1 MEPEK
6 TIEEVVPDEF
16 VRIIKDFVRDIQ
28 ITFPEY
34 EPLINKWFK
43 TSELGDLENSCVLF
57 LFSFCKKKYAPRFFD
72 ILYQNGDIFKED
84 SDIDTEFL
92 PYIHFK
98 NLWACEI
105 SEKTRDTIWKYLQL
119 ILFSVVGSIEKQEE
133 FGDTAKLFEAI
144 NDEDFKSK
152 LEETIG
158 QMHGLFGA
166 PSGEKSGLD
175 ISNQDAHFNMENMP
189 NAEELH
195 EHISGMLDGK
205 IGMLAKEIAEET
217 AQNLNVDLE
226 NVSDMKDLFNK
237 LIKNPTK
244 LMGLVKNIG
253 DKIDQRMKSGELK
266 ESELMS
272 EASEI
277 MQKMKNMPGMESMLS
292 RMAGM
297 GGGKGKMNMGAMEAQ
312 LNRNMKAAQMK
323 ERMKTKAEKKQTQQQ
338 TQSHGQHCNDI
349 KNTNNTVT
357 EEQIIS
363 IFSTGETVEKTP
375 RGAKPIVKTHNDG
388 NENGS
393 GKSKNKKQKK
403 AK

>member
-1 MEPEK
+1 MNMDAEP
-6 TIEEVVPDEF
+6 VPVPEEF
-16 VRIIKDFVRDIQ
+16 VKITKDFVRDIQ

-34 EPLINKWFK
+34 ESLIQKWWK
-43 TSELGDLENSCVLF
+43 MNDAGDLENSSALF

-98 NLWACEI
+98 NLWNCEL
-105 SEKTRDTIWKYLQL
+105 SDKTRDTIWKYLQL

-158 QMHGLFGA
+158 QMQGLFGA
-166 PSGEKSGLD
+166 TSENLGMDMSLGNPDS
-175 ISNQDAHFNMENMP
+175 HFNMEHMP

-205 IGMLAKEIAEET
+205 IGKLAKEIAEET

-226 NVSDMKDLFNK
+226 NVTDMKDLFNK

-253 DKIDQRMKSGELK
+253 DKIDERMKSGELK

-277 MQKMKNMPGMESMLS
+277 MQKMKNMPGMQSMLS
-292 RMAGM
+292 KMAGM
-297 GGGKGKMNMGAMEAQ
+297 GGKGKMNMGAMEAQ

-323 ERMKTKAEKKQTQQQ
+323 ERMKTKAEKKQQTQPSQMQHPSQSQNQTQ
-338 TQSHGQHCNDI
+338 TQS
-349 KNTNNTVT
+349 NTIS

-363 IFSTGETVEKTP
+363 IFSTGEVVEKTP
-375 RGAKPIVKTHNDG
+375 RGAKPV
-388 NENGS
+388 ENITGSSS

>member
-1 MEPEK
+1 METENSS
-6 TIEEVVPDEF
+6 EVNVPDEF
-16 VRIIKDFVRDIQ
+16 IKVTKDFVRDIK

-34 EPLINKWFK
+34 ESLINKWWK
-43 TSELGDLENSCVLF
+43 MNDSGELDNSSSLF

-98 NLWACEI
+98 NLWTCDI
-105 SEKTRDTIWKYLQL
+105 SDKTRDTIWKYLQL
-119 ILFSVVGSIEKQEE
+119 ILFSVVGSIESQED

-144 NDEDFKSK
+144 NDDDFKSK

-158 QMHGLFGA
+158 QMQGLFGA
-166 PSGEKSGLD
+166 TGENLGMD
-175 ISNQDAHFNMENMP
+175 MSNQDTNFNIGDMP

-195 EHISGMLDGK
+195 NHISSMLDGK

-253 DKIDQRMKSGELK
+253 EKIDERMKSGELK
-266 ESELMS
+266 ESELMT

-277 MQKMKNMPGMESMLS
+277 MQKMKNMPGMQSMLS
-292 RMAGM
+292 KMAGL
-297 GGGKGKMNMGAMEAQ
+297 GGKGKMNMGAMEAQ

-323 ERMKTKAEKKQTQQQ
+323 ERMKSKVEKKQSQLNSQTPVQ
-338 TQSHGQHCNDI
+338 TQTQTLS
-349 KNTNNTVT
+349 

-363 IFSTGETVEKTP
+363 IFSTGEKVEKTP
-375 RGAKPIVKTHNDG
+375 RGAKPVTSQTTNEVK
-388 NENGS
+388 
-393 GKSKNKKQKK
+393 KNKKKK
-403 AK
+403 

>member
-6 TIEEVVPDEF
+6 VVPDEF
-16 VRIIKDFVRDIQ
+16 VKIIKDFVRDIQ
-28 ITFPEY
+28 LTFPEY
-34 EPLINKWFK
+34 EPLIQKWLK
-43 TSELGDLENSCVLF
+43 MTTDESNENELDKSCALF

-98 NLWACEI
+98 NLWNCDI
-105 SEKTRDTIWKYLQL
+105 SDKTRDTIWKYLQL

-144 NDEDFKSK
+144 NDDDFKSK

-158 QMHGLFGA
+158 QMQGLFGA
-166 PSGEKSGLD
+166 AGENLGMD
-175 ISNQDAHFNMENMP
+175 ISNQESHFNMENMP

-195 EHISGMLDGK
+195 DHISGMLDGK
-205 IGMLAKEIAEET
+205 IGKLAKEIAEET

-277 MQKMKNMPGMESMLS
+277 MQKMKNMPGMQSMLS
-292 RMAGM
+292 KMAGL
-297 GGGKGKMNMGAMEAQ
+297 GGKGKMNMGAMEAQ
-312 LNRNMKAAQMK
+312 LNRNMKTAQMK
-323 ERMKTKAEKKQTQQQ
+323 ERMKTKAEKKQAQQQSHTQQPQAQIPSQ
-338 TQSHGQHCNDI
+338 TNVMS
-349 KNTNNTVT
+349 

-363 IFSTGETVEKTP
+363 IFSTGEKVEKTP
-375 RGAKPIVKTHNDG
+375 RGAKPTTTTTTNSSSHDG
-388 NENGS
+388 NTKN
-393 GKSKNKKQKK
+393 KNKKQKK